1 VAEPSADLDRAG
13 AAVEAAN
20 LLWCTGLRPDF
31 GRIDLPVFG
40 DDGLQWHH
48 RGVVES
54 GRCRSTTCLVRS
66 NSTTPRA
73 WARRSRSTPLA

>member
-1 VAEPSADLDRAG
+1 MAEPSTDPARAR

-40 DDGLQWHH
+40 DDGLPRHH
-48 RGVVES
+48 RGVVGS

-73 WARRSRSTPLA
+73 WVRRSRSTPLA